1 MGEFEEKALRK
12 FNEALNRWSSAV
24 LEARGVDPLEAYRQ
38 HNRDLA
44 KSLPAGS
51 VLVYEDGTQVLFKL
65 AAGRNIYRY
74 YEDRKRPGVK
84 YCYTPWADTKD
95 WYWAFDKKKDGTIRL
110 AVKFRKRKAAKARAY
125 SRYDR
130 ART

>member
-1 MGEFEEKALRK
+1 MGEFEKQALNK
-12 FNEALNRWSSAV
+12 FNEALNRWSTAV
-24 LEARGVDPLEAYRQ
+24 LETRGVDPLEAYRQ
-38 HNRDLA
+38 HNMET
-44 KSLPAGS
+44 AGRVI
-51 VLVYEDGTQVLFKL
+51 VLEFLEYEDGTKARFERQD
-65 AAGRNIYRY
+65 GRNLYLY
-74 YEDRKRPGVK
+74 YEDQKRPDVW
-84 YCYTPWADTKD
+84 YCYTPWADTKG